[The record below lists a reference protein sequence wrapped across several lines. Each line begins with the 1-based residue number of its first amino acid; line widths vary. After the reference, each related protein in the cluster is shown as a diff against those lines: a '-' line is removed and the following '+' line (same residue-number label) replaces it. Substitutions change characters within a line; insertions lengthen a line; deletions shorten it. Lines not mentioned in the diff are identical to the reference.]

1 MSRVQNYKI
10 VDKRCDYKA
19 SESRL
24 YQTGPSYVNMVTIAN
39 TNNDATNPRFVIT
52 APSLNTGVSR
62 FMRIR
67 AKGTITV
74 ELNGEATA
82 ETIFAL
88 RSYPISSVTQTITTV
103 VNNTTITTN
112 DVFRQKNAVT
122 AVNCP
127 SVVLNSY
134 ASTCPT
140 QPDIVVTNNKTSAAA
155 GSGPFSLFLD
165 GAQGDGVDA
174 PRTYWLDSTCANT
187 QKKVFTVSIDIIEPV
202 FCPPFVGDDSYVE
215 ALAGI
220 NQIQINYV
228 TRDLINMFSCNQK
241 IKSAAWTTVN
251 PYTLLTSYITADAK
265 SMVERPLRYRYN
277 CPRVDYSYSTSEPS
291 RAVVANEY
299 QTCNYVAPMR
309 QLASIPRY
317 IIIWATPKDN
327 VLTPDKPDIVY
338 PINSVNI
345 SFCEK
350 SGLLSSCDSPQ
361 LYEIAKQSGLDAHY
375 QQFIGSPQIQILPQA
390 ADDNKIVKLARLNAK
405 PLVIDV
411 AQFLSIPEGT
421 AVGCRYQTQF
431 SYQAQA
437 TVTTEETVGETPSV
451 NFHTMIIYDQEL
463 VTEGGSAALIEG
475 TASVD
480 DIATAAIA
488 PQQAQQAA
496 AAIISRA
503 GIYGGSFW
511 DSLLNVG
518 KSVLPAVGNIAGEM
532 VGVPGLGSIAS
543 GLLGSGMG
551 SNTGGARMTRGAMHK
566 MQNA

>member
-24 YQTGPSYVNMVTIAN
+24 YQTGPSYVNMVTIP
-39 TNNDATNPRFVIT
+39 NNGNNNTNPRFVIT

-67 AKGTITV
+67 AKGKITV
-74 ELNGEATA
+74 TLNAA
-82 ETIFAL
+82 AAADPNFLLAL
-88 RSYPISSVTQTITTV
+88 RSYPISSATQTITTV
-103 VNNTTITTN
+103 INNTTITTN
-112 DVFRQKNAVT
+112 DVYRQKNAVT

-140 QPDIVVTNNKTSAAA
+140 QPDLVTVYTNDAANA

-174 PRTYWLDSTCANT
+174 PRTYWLNASKTS
-187 QKKVFTVSIDIIEPV
+187 QTVRVVEIDIIEPV

-228 TRDLINMFSCNQK
+228 TRSLVNMFSCSQL
-241 IKSAAWTTVN
+241 IDSATWVDDSKN
-251 PYTLLTSYITADAK
+251 PYSLLTSYITADAR

-277 CPRVDYSYSTSEPS
+277 CPRVDYSYSLAGAAVASLSE
-291 RAVVANEY
+291 Y
-299 QTCNYVAPMR
+299 TAPMR

-317 IIIWATPKDN
+317 IIIWATPVGVDN
-327 VLTPDKPDIVY
+327 MSNVPDVLC
-338 PINSVNI
+338 PITNVNI

-350 SGLLSSCDSPQ
+350 SGLLSSCEPPQ

-375 QQFIGSPQIQILPQA
+375 QQFSASPQYRIRGG
-390 ADDNKIVKLARLNAK
+390 DNNPVLAGVLNAK

-431 SYQAQA
+431 SYTAKARVTKGDA
-437 TVTTEETVGETPSV
+437 TAALE
-451 NFHTMIIYDQEL
+451 FHTMIIYDQEL

>member
-67 AKGTITV
+67 AKGTINV
-74 ELNGEATA
+74 ELNGDATDN
-82 ETIFAL
+82 TVFAL
-88 RSYPISSVTQTITTV
+88 RSYPISSITQTITTV

-140 QPDIVVTNNKTSAAA
+140 QPDIVVTNDKVSAAA

-174 PRTYWLDSTCANT
+174 PRTYWLDSTCANG
-187 QKKVFTVSIDIIEPV
+187 QKTIFTVSIDIIEPV

-228 TRDLINMFSCNQK
+228 TRDLVNMFSCNQA
-241 IKSAAWTTVN
+241 IKSATWTTAN

-291 RAVVANEY
+291 NAVVAGKY

-317 IIIWATPKDN
+317 IIIWATPKDT

-350 SGLLSSCDSPQ
+350 SGLLSSCAAPQ
-361 LYEIAKQSGLDAHY
+361 LYEISKQSGLDAHY
-375 QQFIGSPQIQILPQA
+375 QQFIGSPQIQILPNGGNDA
-390 ADDNKIVKLARLNAK
+390 KVVKLARLNAK
-405 PLVIDV
+405 PVVIDV

-431 SYQAQA
+431 SYQAEA
-437 TVTTEETVGETPSV
+437 TVTTEETVGSTPSV

>member
-1 MSRVQNYKI
+1 
-10 VDKRCDYKA
+10 
-19 SESRL
+19 
-24 YQTGPSYVNMVTIAN
+24 
-39 TNNDATNPRFVIT
+39 
-52 APSLNTGVSR
+52 
-62 FMRIR
+62 MRIR
-67 AKGTITV
+67 AKGKITIT
-74 ELNGEATA
+74 LAANAA
-82 ETIFAL
+82 ADPNFLLAL
-88 RSYPISSVTQTITTV
+88 RSYPISSATQTITTV
-103 VNNTTITTN
+103 INNTTITTN

-140 QPDIVVTNNKTSAAA
+140 SPDLVTVYTNDAANA
-155 GSGPFSLFLD
+155 GGGGPFTLFLD

-174 PRTYWLDSTCANT
+174 PRTYWLNASKTS
-187 QKKVFTVSIDIIEPV
+187 QTVRVVEIDIIEPV

-228 TRDLINMFSCNQK
+228 TRSLVNMFSCSQA
-241 IKSAAWTTVN
+241 ITSAVWTDSPN
-251 PYTLLTSYITADAK
+251 PYTLLTSFITADAK

-277 CPRVDYSYSTSEPS
+277 CPRVDYSYSSANA
-291 RAVVANEY
+291 AVASLSTY
-299 QTCNYVAPMR
+299 TAPMR

-317 IIIWATPKDN
+317 IIIWATPIGTGLSAEFPD
-327 VLTPDKPDIVY
+327 VLC
-338 PINSVNI
+338 PITNVNI

-350 SGLLSSCDSPQ
+350 SGLLSSCGPPQ

-375 QQFIGSPQIQILPQA
+375 QQFSASPQYRIKG
-390 ADDNKIVKLARLNAK
+390 ADENPTLVGTLNAK

-437 TVTTEETVGETPSV
+437 RVTKGDDTAVLE
-451 NFHTMIIYDQEL
+451 FHTMIIYDQEL